1 MDNVVSLKG
10 CVTFNS
16 NINNRGIFAK
26 CAIGYS
32 NYNNDAFERGSLI
45 FLTNNNA
52 NTNNINMQSDIRM
65 SINSDGNVGIGTATN
80 INEKLVVNG
89 NIIANTLSA
98 VNLSG
103 AGSNITNINTSNIS
117 DGILPIGRGGTGIN
131 TLGINQILA
140 GNRTG
145 DRIINSGVGLTW
157 NTNTNTL
164 FASNISGIGSN
175 ITNINTCNI
184 TDGILSVIRGG
195 IGTNS
200 LGINQLLIGG
210 STSITS
216 TSNLVWNNNILTA
229 TNINATNINATL
241 LNGCNIN
248 SNFSKWTSSG
258 SHIFFNNSNG
268 NVIIGSSN
276 TSTPYK
282 LTVTGS
288 IAASQ
293 DIVEYYSDERLK
305 QITNYVNDVLPNLSK
320 INVFK
325 YNCNDL
331 AVSFGFDKSKNE
343 IGFSA
348 QEIQKYYPELVTLA
362 PFDTIRNE
370 ETNKISSKSGE
381 DYLTLKYDRFA
392 PVLLQAIKELNNK
405 YNALEDKHNILED
418 KHRILE
424 EKYNKL
430 EYIINNNII

>member
-1 MDNVVSLKG
+1 
-10 CVTFNS
+10 
-16 NINNRGIFAK
+16 
-26 CAIGYS
+26 
-32 NYNNDAFERGSLI
+32 
-45 FLTNNNA
+45 
-52 NTNNINMQSDIRM
+52 M

-89 NIIANTLSA
+89 NIIANTLSV

-195 IGTNS
+195 TGTNS

-229 TNINATNINATL
+229 TNINATNINATF

-405 YNALEDKHNILED
+405 YNALEDKHL
-418 KHRILE
+418 ILE

>member
-145 DRIINSGVGLTW
+145 DRIINSGVGLIW

-195 IGTNS
+195 TGTNS

>member
-52 NTNNINMQSDIRM
+52 NTNNINMQNDIRM

-195 IGTNS
+195 TGTNS

-248 SNFSKWTSSG
+248 SNF
-258 SHIFFNNSNG
+258 
-268 NVIIGSSN
+268 
-276 TSTPYK
+276 
-282 LTVTGS
+282 
-288 IAASQ
+288 
-293 DIVEYYSDERLK
+293 
-305 QITNYVNDVLPNLSK
+305 
-320 INVFK
+320 
-325 YNCNDL
+325 
-331 AVSFGFDKSKNE
+331 
-343 IGFSA
+343 
-348 QEIQKYYPELVTLA
+348 
-362 PFDTIRNE
+362 
-370 ETNKISSKSGE
+370 
-381 DYLTLKYDRFA
+381 
-392 PVLLQAIKELNNK
+392 
-405 YNALEDKHNILED
+405 
-418 KHRILE
+418 
-424 EKYNKL
+424 
-430 EYIINNNII
+430 

>member
-1 MDNVVSLKG
+1 
-10 CVTFNS
+10 
-16 NINNRGIFAK
+16 
-26 CAIGYS
+26 
-32 NYNNDAFERGSLI
+32 
-45 FLTNNNA
+45 
-52 NTNNINMQSDIRM
+52 M

-145 DRIINSGVGLTW
+145 DRIINSGVGLIW

-195 IGTNS
+195 TGTNS